1 MEDGER
7 DFYFNRGAD
16 GQLSIADLTGL
27 NLKEYDIVHFGSATG
42 FLPGPLQATY
52 IDLLNKAK
60 EAGALISFDPNYRHL
75 LFPNNTESFIT
86 QSWHYIQACDFF
98 KLSDEEAMLITELD
112 TVQAAATAL
121 RAKTNAVFA
130 KWKERFPIVSY
141 RSKKELSE
149 KLQSQEAS
157 VLYQIKAGPFDG
169 FVVPGVRNCIH
180 SMFLSDEFH
189 GDRFAYVSAW
199 ASRVMT
205 LGDKSFVPHYVPK
218 LVSAQNLRKSL
229 GIPAK
234 AKVFG
239 RHGGWETFNIPF
251 AREVVARHA
260 RLHSGDHFIF
270 LNTEPI
276 REGKNLPNIHYLEAT
291 VDPEKKAQFLASCD
305 AMIHARDT
313 GETFGLA
320 VAEFAVLEKAVITY
334 GGSKERAHLEMLG
347 KQARIYNVQQELQKI
362 LEDFEPGVSGK
373 TEYQDW
379 ADPTQVMS
387 LFREKFLS

>member
-1 MEDGER
+1 LDWNLEPESTTRLVEAIGKKWILFGSHLRTDGI
-7 DFYFNRGAD
+7 
-16 GQLSIADLTGL
+16 LSIERKMIVAFHTNTLGVRGSETAVWDYANFNETILGNRSVLCLREGL
-27 NLKEYDIVHFGSATG
+27 CE
-42 FLPGPLQATY
+42 
-52 IDLLNKAK
+52 KA
-60 EAGALISFDPNYRHL
+60 
-75 LFPNNTESFIT
+75 
-86 QSWHYIQACDFF
+86 
-98 KLSDEEAMLITELD
+98 
-112 TVQAAATAL
+112 
-121 RAKTNAVFA
+121 NAVFA
-130 KWKERFPIVSY
+130 KWNGRFPIFSY

-149 KLQSQEAS
+149 KLQSQDAS
-157 VLYQIKAGPFDG
+157 VLYQIKPGPFDG
-169 FVVPGVRNCIH
+169 LIVPGLRNCIH

-205 LGDKSFVPHYVPK
+205 LGDQSFVPHYVPK

-229 GIPAK
+229 GIPAQ
-234 AKVFG
+234 ARVFG

-251 AREVVARHA
+251 AREAVARHA
-260 RLHSGDHFIF
+260 RYYSEDHFIF

-276 REGKNLPNIHYLEAT
+276 REGENLPNIHYLQAT

-320 VAEFAVLEKAVITY
+320 VAEFAVLGKAVITF

-347 KQARIYNVQQELQKI
+347 KQAKVYNDRQGLQKI
-362 LEDFEPGVSGK
+362 LQDFEPGVSAR
-373 TEYQDW
+373 TEYQNW

-387 LFREKFLS
+387 IFRERFLS

>member
-1 MEDGER
+1 MESESTTRLVETIRKKRISLGPYLR
-7 DFYFNRGAD
+7 AD
-16 GQLSIADLTGL
+16 GILSSEWDMVVAFHTNTLGVRGSETAVWDYANFNETILGNRSVLCLREGL
-27 NLKEYDIVHFGSATG
+27 CE
-42 FLPGPLQATY
+42 
-52 IDLLNKAK
+52 
-60 EAGALISFDPNYRHL
+60 
-75 LFPNNTESFIT
+75 
-86 QSWHYIQACDFF
+86 
-98 KLSDEEAMLITELD
+98 
-112 TVQAAATAL
+112 
-121 RAKTNAVFA
+121 KTNAVFA

-218 LVSAQNLRKSL
+218 LFSAQNLRKSL

-251 AREVVARHA
+251 AREAVARHA

-276 REGKNLPNIHYLEAT
+276 REGENLPNIHYLEAT

-320 VAEFAVLEKAVITY
+320 VGEFAVLGKPVVTFSE
-334 GGSKERAHLEMLG
+334 SKERAHLEMLG
-347 KQARIYNVQQELQKI
+347 NQALLYRHAGELAEI
-362 LEDFEPGVSGK
+362 LREFRPHK
-373 TEYQDW
+373 THGTMYEIF
-379 ADPTQVMS
+379 ADPKVVME
-387 LFREKFLS
+387 LFQKKFLES

>member
-1 MEDGER
+1 MVVAFHTNTLGVRGSETAVWD
-7 DFYFNRGAD
+7 YANFNETILGNRSV
-16 GQLSIADLTGL
+16 LCLREGL
-27 NLKEYDIVHFGSATG
+27 CE
-42 FLPGPLQATY
+42 
-52 IDLLNKAK
+52 
-60 EAGALISFDPNYRHL
+60 
-75 LFPNNTESFIT
+75 
-86 QSWHYIQACDFF
+86 
-98 KLSDEEAMLITELD
+98 
-112 TVQAAATAL
+112 
-121 RAKTNAVFA
+121 KTNAVFA
-130 KWKERFPIVSY
+130 KWKARFPIVSY

-205 LGDKSFVPHYVPK
+205 LGGKSFVPHYVPK

-251 AREVVARHA
+251 AREAVARHA

-291 VDPEKKAQFLASCD
+291 VDPEEKAQFLASCD

-320 VAEFAVLEKAVITY
+320 VAEFAVLGKAVITY

-347 KQARIYNVQQELQKI
+347 KQARIYNVQQGLQKI

-387 LFREKFLS
+387 LFREKFLSSSLTVGFDPKGGEVVAETRESAVKSEALGGFPPRKVWKLVFEGKTECDIHRGKTDSCLAGGLF